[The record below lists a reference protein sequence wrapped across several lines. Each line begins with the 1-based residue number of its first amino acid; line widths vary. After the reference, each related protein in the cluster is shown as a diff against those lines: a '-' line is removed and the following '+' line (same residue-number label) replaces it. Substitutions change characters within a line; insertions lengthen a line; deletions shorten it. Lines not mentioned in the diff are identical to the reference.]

1 MWFLTDTEKTQSNLT
16 QETGTKKTFRP
27 IRKVIEGG
35 SVPIPKNWKNFPA
48 MPDNKGD
55 LARFLSEYITE
66 KATHKI
72 LIAAGGLK
80 T

>member
-1 MWFLTDTEKTQSNLT
+1 MKVHA
-16 QETGTKKTFRP
+16 KTFRP

-35 SVPIPKNWKNFPA
+35 SVPLPKNFLT
-48 MPDNKGD
+48 MLDNKGD

-66 KATHKI
+66 KATDKI